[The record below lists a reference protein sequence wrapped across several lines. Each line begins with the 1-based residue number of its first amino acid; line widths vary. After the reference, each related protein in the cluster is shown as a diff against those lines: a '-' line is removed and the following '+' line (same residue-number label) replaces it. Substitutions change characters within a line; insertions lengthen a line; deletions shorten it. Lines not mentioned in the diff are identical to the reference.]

1 MGGGEHFMKIIFNL
15 NYLWRKISW
24 VLFTNFGNL
33 IFSLFYFI
41 IWTILFV
48 FGFNESNI
56 GKIFINSSAVFMLG
70 FFIKSIA
77 LYLLLALV
85 FFTNKVNN
93 KKAKVIYL
101 ILCIIIS
108 TGTIIYKIYTDKSKL
123 SIILSG
129 IFIFMVY
136 FSLRNFDVDANKFFS
151 KIDK

>member
-1 MGGGEHFMKIIFNL
+1 MKIIFNL

-136 FSLRNFDVDANKFFS
+136 FSLS
-151 KIDK
+151 

>member
-1 MGGGEHFMKIIFNL
+1 MKIIFNL